1 MFQSVTAGSTH
12 IIHADGSEL
21 YLTQKKA
28 AVSVVIAGKAAFLEA
43 FKDDKEIKD
52 MLISIYSGT
61 RREYVS
67 D

>member
-1 MFQSVTAGSTH
+1 M
-12 IIHADGSEL
+12 
-21 YLTQKKA
+21 QKKA
-28 AVSVVIAGKAAFLEA
+28 AVSVVIAGKAAFLEV

>member
-1 MFQSVTAGSTH
+1 MFKYEEETSEEIETEKVNDAEAVTT
-12 IIHADGSEL
+12 E
-21 YLTQKKA
+21 
-28 AVSVVIAGKAAFLEA
+28 
-43 FKDDKEIKD
+43 FKDDEEIKD